1 MNLLPNNIYQATTL
15 SFYITIILLI
25 IGNTDYIY
33 NYLPLSTIIMIGG
46 TSLYTYEWTKP
57 MSALSTIN
65 LLHHILPFVA
75 LYTVF
80 KLKNK
85 KPIPNYNGKQYKIAL
100 IGFIAYSVYLLL
112 LRTHIWNVF
121 GTKQANIMIVSII
134 IILTIFFK

>member
-1 MNLLPNNIYQATTL
+1 MLPTNIYHATTL

-33 NYLPLSTIIMIGG
+33 NYLPISTIIMIGG
-46 TSLYTYEWTKP
+46 TSLDTYEWTKP
-57 MSALSTIN
+57 MLAVSPTN
-65 LLHHILPFVA
+65 LLQHILPFIS

-85 KPIPNYNGKQYKIAL
+85 KTFPNYNGKQYKIAL
-100 IGFIAYSVYLLL
+100 IGFISYSAYLLL
-112 LRTHIWNVF
+112 LRSHIWNVY
-121 GTKQANIMIVSII
+121 GTKQANIIIVSII